1 MIPAN
6 PYRIRF
12 ATSEDAGAVRRLAG
26 QGCRSPLGSRVLI
39 AEIDG
44 TPAAALSLRTGR
56 VVSDPSRPTD
66 RLVAALRM
74 RAAAIRA
81 YEATPALRER
91 LLAAFPDY
99 RWGTNVTPLSPVRDA
114 RAEHGPV
121 PMKSAA

>member
-12 ATSEDAGAVRRLAG
+12 ATWEDAGAVRRLAG
-26 QGCRSPLGSRVLI
+26 QGCRNPLGSRVLI

-44 TPAAALSLRTGR
+44 RPAAALSLRTGR

-81 YEATPALRER
+81 YEAAPSLRER
-91 LLAAFPDY
+91 MLAAFSDY
-99 RWGTNVTPLSPVRDA
+99 RGGASVTPLSPSRDA
-114 RAEHGPV
+114 RAEHGPAPV
-121 PMKSAA
+121 RSAA

>member
-1 MIPAN
+1 MFAAN

-12 ATSEDAGAVRRLAG
+12 ATWEDAGAVRRLSG
-26 QGCRSPLGSRVLI
+26 QGCRNPLGSRVLI

-56 VVSDPSRPTD
+56 VITDPSRPTD

-81 YEATPALRER
+81 YEATPSLRER
-91 LLAAFPDY
+91 LLAAFPSY
-99 RWGTNVTPLSPVRDA
+99 RGGTNVTPLSPSRKA
-114 RAEHGPV
+114 RAEHGPAPV
-121 PMKSAA
+121 RSAA